1 MITLKELKIPIWSI
15 IVVVVAII
23 TITILVVRYNVS
35 VRERSD
41 SQAVFDSVLFVNS
54 QILKQK
60 DDTITY
66 LKELVVKG
74 DEIAV
79 KNKARI
85 ASLQARVNEI
95 SSQVDEYTTSECY
108 GLINAKIEPIDTL
121 VYKFSDNQVRE
132 VCEIVALADH
142 MDTLILSYREY
153 TFSLEA
159 SMEARDREIR
169 ALEEIKK
176 LLSDQVK
183 LNSEAISELERKLK
197 RQKLL
202 RNIAISAVPV
212 ALVVGVCL

>member
-1 MITLKELKIPIWSI
+1 MITLKELKIPVWSI

-23 TITILVVRYNVS
+23 AITILVVRYNVS
-35 VRERSD
+35 VRERSED
-41 SQAVFDSVLFVNS
+41 KAEFDSVLFVNS
-54 QILKQK
+54 QLLKQK
-60 DDTITY
+60 DDTISY

-95 SSQVDEYTTSECY
+95 SSQVDSYTTSQCY
-108 GLINAKIEPIDTL
+108 ELITAKIEPIDTL

-142 MDTLILSYREY
+142 MDTLILAYQEY

-159 SMEARDREIR
+159 SLETRNREIR
-169 ALEEIKK
+169 ALEELKK

-183 LNSEAISELERKLK
+183 LNSEAVGELEAKLK
-197 RQKLL
+197 RQKLF
-202 RNIAISAVPV
+202 RSIAISAVPV
-212 ALVVGVCL
+212 VFVVGICL